1 MQIIQFPSP
10 IIDIT
15 SITPVVRRAHADV
28 RKRVFRRARRE
39 RIAAKESFLR
49 SGH

>member
-1 MQIIQFPSP
+1 MQIILFPSP

-15 SITPVVRRAHADV
+15 TMTPAVRRAHADV
-28 RKRVFRRARRE
+28 RKRVFRKARRE
-39 RIAAKESFLR
+39 RIAAKERFLR